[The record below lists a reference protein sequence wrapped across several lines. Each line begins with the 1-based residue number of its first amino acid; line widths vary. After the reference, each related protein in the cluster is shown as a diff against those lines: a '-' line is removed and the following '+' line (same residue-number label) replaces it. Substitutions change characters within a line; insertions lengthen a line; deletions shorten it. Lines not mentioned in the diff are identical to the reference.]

1 MAYSKKVL
9 EHFRNP
15 KNLGKIKN
23 PDGTGKVGNIAC
35 GDVMHLY
42 IKVRE
47 DKKGEEIIEDIKFET
62 FGCAAA
68 IASSSIITEMAKGE
82 ALKEAI
88 KLNKGEIVEELGGLP
103 PIKIHCS
110 VLAVDALVEA
120 IYDYL
125 EKEEKSI
132 PQELQKRHQR
142 IEKTKKE
149 VERKYAK
156 WVEAENKALEQ

>member
-1 MAYSKKVL
+1 MAYTKKVL
-9 EHFRNP
+9 KHFRNP
-15 KNLGKIKN
+15 KNLGKMEN

-42 IKVRE
+42 IKVDRN
-47 DKKGEEIIEDIKFET
+47 KEEKEMIEDIKFET

-68 IASSSIITEMAKGE
+68 IASSSIITELVKGKTLE
-82 ALKEAI
+82 QAM
-88 KLNKGEIVEELGGLP
+88 EIEKSEILEELEGLP

-110 VLAVDALVEA
+110 VLAVDALLEA
-120 IYDYL
+120 IYNYFQTQNRDIPEKL
-125 EKEEKSI
+125 E
-132 PQELQKRHQR
+132 QRHQK

-156 WVEAENKALEQ
+156 WVEAEKKALER